1 VAIKAEGYRAM
12 IGVEEIYDAAFDRT
26 RFPALIKQLVHAF
39 GATSGYFTWRDTES
53 GEGFEAEYGNDPVW
67 LQSYVD
73 TYSRHDILR
82 PILQAIPE
90 GQCAP
95 VWPYLQDPAVRES
108 IFYREYLAP
117 HRIVDNL
124 SVNLIK
130 RPGITGLL
138 SLIRVEPAEP
148 FSTGDCDRLSS
159 LLPHLRRAVFIQSH
173 LVRAADHAA
182 SVQAFAGANSNS
194 LLLAADR
201 TILEIDSPLAHQLQL
216 RIGDSLA
223 DGALG
228 KAVQKAIAQTEPV
241 AIEIADAEGLPLPL
255 LCEARPLQ
263 QNRFGDLA
271 SGPAP
276 THAVHVTLLNL
287 PRAIAF
293 DAMAAMFRLTPTELK
308 VLRDA
313 IEHGDLI
320 GIGDRLGMAQATART
335 HLHRI
340 YDKTQTRSF
349 AGLSNLAHR
358 FGRLTPE

>member
-1 VAIKAEGYRAM
+1 M
-12 IGVEEIYDAAFDRT
+12 IAVEEIYDAAFDRA
-26 RFPALIKQLVHAF
+26 RFPALVKQLVHAF
-39 GATSGYFTWRDTES
+39 GAKSGYFAWSDTES
-53 GEGFEAEYGNDPVW
+53 GEGFEAEYGNDPAW

-73 TYSRHDILR
+73 TYARHDILR

-90 GQCAP
+90 GQCAT
-95 VWPYLQDPAVRES
+95 VWPHLQDPAVRES
-108 IFYREYLAP
+108 LFYREYLAP
-117 HRIVDNL
+117 YRLVDNL

-148 FSTGDCDRLSS
+148 FSIDDCDRLAA

-182 SVQAFAGANSNS
+182 GVQAFAGANSNA
-194 LLLAADR
+194 LLLAADG
-201 TILEIDSPLAHQLQL
+201 TILDIDPPLAQQL
-216 RIGDSLA
+216 RLRSGDSLA
-223 DGALG
+223 DGILG

-241 AIEIADAEGLPLPL
+241 AIEIDDAEGQPLPL
-255 LCEARPLQ
+255 LCEARALE

-276 THAVHVTLLNL
+276 THAVHITLLKL
-287 PRAIAF
+287 PRVIAY
-293 DAMAAMFRLTPTELK
+293 DAMAALYRLTPTELK

-313 IEHGDLI
+313 IEQGDLV
-320 GIGDRLGMAQATART
+320 GIGDRLGMAQATSRT

-340 YDKTQTRSF
+340 YDKTGTRSF
-349 AGLSNLAHR
+349 AALSNLAHR
-358 FGRLTPE
+358 FGRLTTDTKTA